1 VIYFCG
7 APISWKSKSGK
18 SVTLS
23 STEAEYLAMSEC
35 AKELIF
41 IKNVLE
47 TMGIKVKLP
56 IEIKVDNTGAIFLSN
71 NYTSG
76 QRTKHI
82 DVRVH
87 FVRQY
92 IEDGIF
98 KIVFVKSENNDA
110 DIFTKNTSEEIFKE
124 QSEKIVEIIKNNK

>member
-1 VIYFCG
+1 MIYFCG
-7 APISWKSKSGK
+7 VPISWKSKSGK

-23 STEAEYLAMSEC
+23 STEAEYFAMSEC
-35 AKELIF
+35 AKELVF

-47 TMGIKVKLP
+47 SMGIQVKLP

-71 NYTSG
+71 NYTTS

-124 QSEKIVEIIKNNK
+124 QSEKIVEEIVE